1 MNGKDKKMDSEKRS
15 TILKVSQALFSRFGF
30 IKTTVDEIAKLARIG
45 KGTIYHYFRSKEEVF
60 AEVIKKESGALQ
72 EKIHLALEAEHTP
85 QGKLTTFVKTRS
97 HHLKILTNYYS
108 ALTDDYLEHYAF
120 IEEARRKYLD
130 REIQTVKDILA
141 EGMGKGVFEIE
152 DAKLT
157 AQAIVLLLKAV
168 EYPWSVEKEKFDI
181 ENSTNKFLN
190 ILFKGIEKR

>member
-1 MNGKDKKMDSEKRS
+1 
-15 TILKVSQALFSRFGF
+15 
-30 IKTTVDEIAKLARIG
+30 
-45 KGTIYHYFRSKEEVF
+45 
-60 AEVIKKESGALQ
+60 
-72 EKIHLALEAEHTP
+72 
-85 QGKLTTFVKTRS
+85 
-97 HHLKILTNYYS
+97 
-108 ALTDDYLEHYAF
+108 
-120 IEEARRKYLD
+120 
-130 REIQTVKDILA
+130 VKDILA